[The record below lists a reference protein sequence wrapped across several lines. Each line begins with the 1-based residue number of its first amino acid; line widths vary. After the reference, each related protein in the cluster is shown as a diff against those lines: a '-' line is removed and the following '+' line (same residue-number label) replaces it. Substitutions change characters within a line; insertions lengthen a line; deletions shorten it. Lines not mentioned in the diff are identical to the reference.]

1 MHCRAIINIVE
12 SDSDCQEV
20 KNSDQ
25 KIKITVEDEE
35 EMKSVDSKFL
45 KKSGDKDLII
55 SKLE

>member
-1 MHCRAIINIVE
+1 
-12 SDSDCQEV
+12 V

>member
-1 MHCRAIINIVE
+1 M
-12 SDSDCQEV
+12 

-35 EMKSVDSKFL
+35 EVKSVDSKFF
-45 KKSGDKDLII
+45 KKSGDKDYII